1 MLPVDIQT
9 EAKATSFI
17 VIHGARALTLG
28 STCSHFDIELQALGS
43 VAVLL
48 KHYGTYLHYNE
59 FVSIK
64 EVLSRT
70 L

>member
-1 MLPVDIQT
+1 MAGTL
-9 EAKATSFI
+9 KAWYPNH
-17 VIHGARALTLG
+17 IHMT
-28 STCSHFDIELQALGS
+28 FDVRSRDLWPRDESRSLVSILLGS

-48 KHYGTYLHYNE
+48 KHYGTYAHYTE